1 MPTNKIIQPYIN
13 PIKFIEL
20 TPALQDQ
27 YRSRH
32 YDDFFYLETV
42 KQWEQYMP
50 YEQPWQNSDSIR
62 WQFQSQM
69 APMKYSLIDLED
81 RVYVSNNMS
90 DLLQNADDPD
100 FRVYQADLALAPY
113 DEGVYFVRI
122 DCGTADGDGIF
133 PLVLISEPLKI
144 ANNHKNTLYLEYKGS
159 NYYGAVIWGTG
170 FSPNIRIRAT
180 LRPKT
185 FSSKDTFFE
194 DEEMGMTLLDARPY
208 EVYELII
215 GGATG
220 IPDYLVKI
228 INRILGC
235 ATILIDG
242 KQYCK
247 NDGAKLEESAQ
258 ERYPMRA
265 YKIELRDASNS
276 AARTY
281 ENNSVQNH
289 GITIVATED
298 AKGFSLND
306 GNSEEQIQEFI

>member
-1 MPTNKIIQPYIN
+1 MPNKIIQPFIN

-20 TPALQDQ
+20 TPTLQDQ

-32 YDDFFYLETV
+32 YDDFFYMETI
-42 KQWEQYMP
+42 KQWQEKRQYL
-50 YEQPWQNSDSIR
+50 QPWQQSDSIR

-69 APMKYSLIDLED
+69 APMKYSLIDMDE

-100 FRVYQADLALAPY
+100 FRVYQGDLALAPY
-113 DEGVYFVRI
+113 DPGIYFVRI
-122 DCGTADGDGIF
+122 DCGTADGDGNF
-133 PLVLISEPLKI
+133 PLVLISEPLII
-144 ANNHKNTLYLEYKGS
+144 AEEHKNTLYLEYKGAG
-159 NYYGAVIWGTG
+159 YYGSVVWGTG

-180 LRPKT
+180 LRPKS

-220 IPDYLVKI
+220 IPDYLAKI

-235 ATILIDG
+235 KTLQIDG
-242 KQYCK
+242 RYYTK

-258 ERYPMRA
+258 ENYPMRA
-265 YKIELRDASNS
+265 YKIELRDASGKNV
-276 AARTY
+276 RTY
-281 ENNSVQNH
+281 ENDAVQLQ